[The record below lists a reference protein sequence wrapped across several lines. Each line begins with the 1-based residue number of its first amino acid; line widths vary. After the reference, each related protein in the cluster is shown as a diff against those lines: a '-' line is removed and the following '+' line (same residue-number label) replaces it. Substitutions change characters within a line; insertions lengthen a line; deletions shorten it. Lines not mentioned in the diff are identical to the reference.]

1 MWGMFPRI
9 AASVLRIFVSTLGR
23 PKIATAITFL
33 ALFVNALGNWA
44 LVFGH
49 LGLPALGL
57 HGSAL
62 SSIITSSVML
72 LAYILVIQSDRR
84 LRRYHLFVNWWRPEW
99 PRFRVI
105 VRIGPPV
112 EIGGASCWEKGVQYE
127 MLISDWSS
135 EVCSSDLSPSSR
147 SSSTRSVTGR
157 WCSATSACRRSAC
170 TGRRCRASSPAA

>member
-1 MWGMFPRI
+1 MLRRPPRSTRTYTLFPYTSLFRSMFPII
-9 AASVLRIFVSTLGR
+9 AASVLRIFVSALGR

-72 LAYILVIQSDRR
+72 LAYIVVIQSDRR
-84 LRRYHLFVNWWRPEW
+84 LRRYHLFGNWWRPEW
-99 PRFRVI
+99 PRFREI
-105 VRIGPPV
+105 VRIG
-112 EIGGASCWEKGVQYE
+112 
-127 MLISDWSS
+127 
-135 EVCSSDLSPSSR
+135 
-147 SSSTRSVTGR
+147 TRS
-157 WCSATSACRRSAC
+157 AEHTS
-170 TGRRCRASSPAA
+170 